1 MAWSMKGYRGDPGRQ
16 GEQVRLVTIH
26 YLLFYCL
33 GCYVACRVTVGDPG
47 GQNGNMLDNL
57 LYTILYLPGKTIY
70 FAIFSIFLLRPLDG
84 VDPGGQRGRSKTIY
98 FTLLVYSFLGC
109 KMACRVTGQI
119 LGDARGHL
127 PLSRVTRQDA
137 PIV

>member
-33 GCYVACRVTVGDPG
+33 GCYVACRVTRQILGD
-47 GQNGNMLDNL
+47 
-57 LYTILYLPGKTIY
+57 
-70 FAIFSIFLLRPLDG
+70 A
-84 VDPGGQRGRSKTIY
+84 RGTSKSIY

-109 KMACRVTGQI
+109 KVACRITGKI

-127 PLSRVTRQDA
+127 PLSRVNNS
-137 PIV
+137 IFCIII